1 MKNRSLRFKLLVGGM
16 ALMLIPLI
24 LVGWISLS
32 QGTDALS
39 ELTRENV
46 SNQARDLADLTDI
59 LFSEEKKLIQELS
72 VGLSVV
78 ETVHAVAQKGKKAA
92 KAAVQRLGRKLTNAH
107 HSMGKALYE
116 VVYVTDLEGKIYAD
130 SKDFSLSGMD
140 VSDRRYFHEAKK
152 GKAYVGSV
160 IRSRASNRFVI
171 PFAAPVFSPE
181 TPEQVTS
188 VICFVLYTDTLAH
201 KITGVKLGRTG
212 YAYMVDS
219 TGLCMI
225 HPRPELMLEV
235 DISQLKGFEAF
246 WQKSRDQSS
255 GVAYYRFEGKDKIA
269 GFARIP
275 LADWMVVVCQEIQDY
290 TTPMRALRQTI
301 IWWVGLPLI
310 AIVGFLVVWFSGRL
324 SRPIMGVITGLSQNS
339 EQLDAAASAVSG
351 SSQQLAEGTSRQAA
365 SMEQT
370 SATLEEITA
379 MTRQNADNAGQAETI
394 VKGSV
399 ADMASAGQSISAITH
414 SMEEIARAGENTQR
428 IISSIN
434 EIAFQTNL
442 LSLNAA
448 VEAARAGAAGQ
459 GFAVVAEEVRKLAQK
474 SAESVRNSADIVE
487 EIVERIQGG
496 QSLVAEANTAFAR
509 VEKGAHQLE
518 TLMGE
523 IAAASDEQ
531 RHGLDQIN
539 TAVLDIEEIIQQNAA
554 NAQELASASQQMK
567 SQSGHLREFVQ
578 GLIRLIGRVKSSA
591 FSPASGRSRQ
601 RQAPETTASAP
612 PKKPARSAKKP
623 DKLPRQEVRPD
634 QVLPLKEDDF
644 DDF

>member
-16 ALMLIPLI
+16 ALVLIPLI

-32 QGTDALS
+32 RGTDALS

-46 SNQARDLADLTDI
+46 SNQARDLADLTHI

-78 ETVHAVAQKGKKAA
+78 ESGQAVAQKGKEAA
-92 KAAVQRLGRKLTNAH
+92 KGAIQRLGRKLTNAH
-107 HSMGKALYE
+107 HSMGQALYE
-116 VVYVTDLEGKIYAD
+116 VVYMTDLEGKIYAD
-130 SKDFSLSGMD
+130 SKDFSLQGMD
-140 VSDRRYFHEAKK
+140 VSDRRYFQAAKE
-152 GKAYVGSV
+152 GRAYIGSV
-160 IRSRASNRFVI
+160 IRSRASERFVI
-171 PFAAPVFSPE
+171 PFAAPVFSPDN
-181 TPEQVTS
+181 PEQVTS
-188 VICFVLYTDTLAH
+188 IICFVLYTDMLAD

-212 YAYMVDS
+212 YAYMVDA

-225 HPRPELMLEV
+225 HPRTELMLEL
-235 DISQLKGFEAF
+235 DISQLKGFEAS
-246 WQKSRDQSS
+246 WQKIWKQPA

-269 GFARIP
+269 GFARVSMT
-275 LADWMVVVCQEIQDY
+275 DWMVMVCQEIQDY
-290 TTPMRALRQTI
+290 TTPMRELRQTI
-301 IWWVGLPLI
+301 VWWVGLPLI

-324 SRPIMGVITGLSQNS
+324 SRPIMGVITGLSQHS

-379 MTRQNADNAGQAETI
+379 MTRQNADNAGQAESI

-399 ADMASAGQSISAITH
+399 ADMTSAGRSISAITD
-414 SMEEIARAGENTQR
+414 SMEAISQASENTQR
-428 IISSIN
+428 IISAIN
-434 EIAFQTNL
+434 DIASQTNL

-448 VEAARAGAAGQ
+448 VEAARAGEAGQ

-474 SAESVRNSADIVE
+474 SAESVNNSAAIVE
-487 EIVERIQGG
+487 AILERIQGG

-539 TAVLDIEEIIQQNAA
+539 TAVLEIEEIIQQNAA

-567 SQSGHLREFVQ
+567 SQSGHLRQFVHR
-578 GLIRLIGRVKSSA
+578 LIRLVGRVKSA
-591 FSPASGRSRQ
+591 AIAPASPRSRQ
-601 RQAPETTASAP
+601 GQAPKTGASTRPSKPAQSAQK
-612 PKKPARSAKKP
+612 PKKPST
-623 DKLPRQEVRPD
+623 QEVRPD
-634 QVLPLKEDDF
+634 QVLPLEEDDF